1 MRIRPASRAMVCV
14 AISSFLWGCRAVP
27 SYPVPKQRP
36 DELTPAEFKV
46 HATRILN
53 MNDFFAPQHFV
64 RDIASGP
71 PSIWRWTYQRPAVRI
86 NAEFDQPVKYVIDF
100 AVAEATLRD
109 TGPVTIAFTVNDRVL
124 DRVRYTASG
133 QKHFEKLVP
142 AGWLLPG
149 KPTIAGAEIDKVWV
163 SKDGARLGFILV
175 RIGFAK

>member
-1 MRIRPASRAMVCV
+1 
-14 AISSFLWGCRAVP
+14 VP
-27 SYPVPKQRP
+27 YYPVPKQRP
-36 DELTPAEFKV
+36 DELTPAEFKL
-46 HATRILN
+46 HTPRIVD
-53 MNDFFAPQHFV
+53 MNDSAAPLSFV
-64 RDIASGP
+64 RDIAGGP

-86 NAEFDQPVKYVIDF
+86 HAEFDQPVKYVIDF

-133 QKHFEKLVP
+133 AKHFEKLVP
-142 AGWLLPG
+142 SEWLTPG
-149 KPTIAGAEIDKVWV
+149 KPNIAGAEIDKVWV